1 MSAELPN
8 LPSSLRFLA
17 ALPGVGTQHPLY
29 EIKSVNEM
37 YRQGEISATWADLM
51 VRRILWNAGYARRHD
66 GCRMLHLELRQNIED
81 SGMWDHPYL
90 DGYDR
95 GHDVCFG
102 VLRTPFNR
110 SGTLYA
116 DPAAVRAFAS
126 MLNEGWGDAPPQRIY
141 VPGF

>member
-1 MSAELPN
+1 M
-8 LPSSLRFLA
+8 
-17 ALPGVGTQHPLY
+17 H

-95 GHDVCFG
+95 GQDVISIG
-102 VLRTPFNR
+102 VRRSPFNR
-110 SGTLYA
+110 SGTLHV
-116 DPAAVRAFAS
+116 DPAAVRAVAS
-126 MLNEGWGDAPPQRIY
+126 MLHEGWGDAPPRKIY